1 MYEIPSEFIEFIRLG
16 CNRLHFIQK
25 YLQNTEIP
33 NYVIQL
39 DDKNH
44 IVINLCS
51 DSSSNKSKKLLI
63 AHYDRV
69 NGTPGANDNSSAV
82 FCLLTW
88 AIEQAKKKL
97 SNNITI
103 IFTDGEEQGQNGVL
117 SQGAYQLAKHLKEEG
132 KTFDE
137 IFVFDCMGRG
147 DVPFICLSSLTNK
160 TSEEFKKKQQVLEEK
175 AEQLLLKSTGSF
187 MKLPT
192 NYSDDAGFIANG
204 IPAVVISMLPK
215 NEAKSYQSC
224 LKKMLLQKKNGMS
237 ADNHFYMY
245 RPESWKLLHTM
256 GDDISS
262 LTPESFEIM
271 HKILNEILKN

>member
-44 IVINLCS
+44 IVVNLCS

-103 IFTDGEEQGQNGVL
+103 IFTDGEGNPPYKTLQNARSGTILWILDSRL
-117 SQGAYQLAKHLKEEG
+117 S
-132 KTFDE
+132 F
-137 IFVFDCMGRG
+137 
-147 DVPFICLSSLTNK
+147 
-160 TSEEFKKKQQVLEEK
+160 EK
-175 AEQLLLKSTGSF
+175 NRHWIE
-187 MKLPT
+187 KLPASSVT
-192 NYSDDAGFIANG
+192 Y
-204 IPAVVISMLPK
+204 LP
-215 NEAKSYQSC
+215 
-224 LKKMLLQKKNGMS
+224 
-237 ADNHFYMY
+237 F
-245 RPESWKLLHTM
+245 
-256 GDDISS
+256 
-262 LTPESFEIM
+262 
-271 HKILNEILKN
+271 